1 MKIKDLFLRHIRL
14 PGIGPMCPRHLQPF
28 LFNTIRVT
36 SQKSNKWKD
45 ISWLHENHIKT
56 KKQKIIVIKPLVFK
70 IPRSSPF
77 SIQKN
82 TTFINLLSIK
92 TVNFGHHFI
101 FASFKKTCSLKKDL
115 SFFSTVRFFFN
126 NSTFRLQS
134 LSNPEP
140 RAHQVSRFPYRL
152 RMQQRCEFRVHENFR
167 QKLNR
172 SQGALCGREMEWKWL
187 VN

>member
-56 KKQKIIVIKPLVFK
+56 KKQKIIVIKPPVFK

-115 SFFSTVRFFFN
+115 SFFFYRTFFFQQLNLSPSKPFKPRAASPPGFQVSIQVENATTVRI
-126 NSTFRLQS
+126 SS
-134 LSNPEP
+134 P
-140 RAHQVSRFPYRL
+140 REFPSKV
-152 RMQQRCEFRVHENFR
+152 E
-167 QKLNR
+167 
-172 SQGALCGREMEWKWL
+172 
-187 VN
+187 